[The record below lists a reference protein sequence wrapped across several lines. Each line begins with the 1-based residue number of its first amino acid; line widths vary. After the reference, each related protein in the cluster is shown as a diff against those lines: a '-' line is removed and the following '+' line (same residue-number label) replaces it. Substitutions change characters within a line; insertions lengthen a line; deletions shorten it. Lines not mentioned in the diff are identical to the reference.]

1 VAQVPGA
8 LLQVQEECSSMD
20 TETEQKFNALIQMVK
35 QQERAIE
42 QLAALQGLVYSLDL
56 KMWVSK
62 EKYEAF
68 KADPR

>member
-1 VAQVPGA
+1 MDA
-8 LLQVQEECSSMD
+8 D
-20 TETEQKFNALIQMVK
+20 TEQRIAALIQMVK

-56 KMWVSK
+56 KMWVSR